1 MNMNI
6 VEFCD
11 KHNIKWRPIELKIS
25 TKPDGKMKKEM
36 LPMLGQGLP
45 DVKHFADEAWCKKEM
60 INLQKY
66 YKKLS
71 QVEKD
76 KLYISMDTSEIYQ
89 LDVDWLESKSYSQ
102 EAEAFVA
109 DMLKSCPWHK
119 STTKVLGKHIFF
131 RLDKKLKKKR
141 QQLQLSAEC
150 ELYNDLEILSGQM
163 GWCPSNEIVQNCFNM
178 MTTLC
183 YSEMPLKFGATLY
196 GDKPKKKF
204 VCRGTKGSA
213 GGAGAAT
220 NKKQNEI
227 KGLDK
232 DDKIYKY
239 ADIIISKYLDE
250 YSDWMK
256 ILWALK
262 SEGARAISE
271 HISRKS
277 DKFNLFEFQKKWDS
291 IQSNGSITIGTLYY
305 YAKLSDPKAYR
316 ALQNEEMSNMEFLDS
331 DDTQAELFYRA
342 NENNIVYKD
351 NSIFLYLG
359 NEEGT
364 KGRWFH
370 DEKNERVK
378 KILSDYLSELQNKFL
393 NTLWADLNKQKDKF
407 PSIEDEDEKQKCA
420 DDVKRLQDKIEFV
433 SKLCGRLKNCAK
445 INTVCER
452 LKSLL
457 SVKDYQEIQFD
468 KNQFL
473 LPFNNTCYDLKSHNW
488 VGTRREDYILETT
501 GYNWIAP
508 TDEEVETISK
518 LFEEIFPSKEV
529 RQEYTH
535 YLATGL
541 YGIPIEKFI
550 FASGGG
556 GNGKGVIN
564 ELQIE
569 TLGNFGYLANN
580 AVLLNPLKDGGNPAI
595 ANMSGK
601 RFINYREPDERQSI
615 NLSTVKELTGG
626 KGISARKL
634 YSNDDKV
641 QLVATQV
648 CELNK
653 KCPMVGD
660 LGDSIARRLREI
672 PFVSTYTNIKEL
684 LDKKEVLSNVYKA
697 NPYYKTV
704 EFQEKF
710 KFALFIYL
718 IRYCKK
724 WEQEQQQ
731 TVCQKLYACKEVSDL
746 TKKYIEYND
755 NVFNILKQHYVLD
768 MDDNTAMCPAREF
781 WVYFKDS
788 DFYRTLTKQEQNKT
802 YSEKAVIDHLRSST
816 STRIYFNDKFSVK
829 NTSGKVRT
837 YRNILRFWRLKTDA
851 EVFKE
856 QCEAGN
862 AENVLELEFEE

>member
-6 VEFCD
+6 VDFCD
-11 KHNIKWRPIELKIS
+11 KHNIKWRPIELRIS

-36 LPMLGQGLP
+36 LPMLGLGLP
-45 DVKHFADEAWCKKEM
+45 DVKHFNDKEWCENEM
-60 INLQKY
+60 IKLQKY

-71 QVEKD
+71 QVGKD
-76 KLYISMDTSEIYQ
+76 KLYISMDTSDIYQ
-89 LDVDWLESKSYSQ
+89 LDVDWLESKTYSE
-102 EAEAFVA
+102 EAETFVA
-109 DMLKSCPWHK
+109 DMLKTCPWHK

-131 RLDKKLKKKR
+131 ILDKKLKKKR
-141 QQLQLSAEC
+141 QQLQLSSEC
-150 ELYNDLEILSGQM
+150 ELYKDLEILSGQM
-163 GWCPSNEIVQNCFNM
+163 SWCPSNEIVQNCFKLM
-178 MTTLC
+178 PTLK
-183 YSEMPLKFGATLY
+183 YDEMPLKHGATLI
-196 GDKPKKKF
+196 GDKPKPKF
-204 VCRGTKGSA
+204 KFKPKTQQEVNVNDVKD
-213 GGAGAAT
+213 
-220 NKKQNEI
+220 
-227 KGLDK
+227 LDK
-232 DDKIYKY
+232 TDKIFKY
-239 ADIIISKYLDE
+239 ANIIGSKFLDE

-262 SEGARAISE
+262 SEGARAVAE
-271 HISRKS
+271 YISRKS
-277 DKFNLFEFQKKWDS
+277 EKFNLFEFQKKWDS
-291 IQSNGSITIGTLYY
+291 LDSNGSITIGTLYY
-305 YAKLSDPKAYR
+305 YAKLSDGKEYR
-316 ALQNEEMSNMEFLDS
+316 VLQNEEMSNMEFLDS
-331 DDTQAELFYRA
+331 DDAQAELFYRA
-342 NENNIVYKD
+342 NEDNLVYKD

-378 KILSDYLSELQNKFL
+378 KILSDYLSDLQKAYL
-393 NTLWADLNKQKDKF
+393 KTLWDDINKKKEQF
-407 PSIEDEDEKQKCA
+407 PSINDDKEKQACA
-420 DDVKRLQDKIEFV
+420 DDILKIQNKIEFV

-468 KNQFL
+468 KNQYL

-501 GYNWIAP
+501 GYNWVAP

-518 LFEEIFPSKEV
+518 LFEEIFPSPEV

-710 KFALFIYL
+710 KYALFIYL

-724 WEQEQQQ
+724 WEQEHQQ

-746 TKKYIEYND
+746 TKKYIEEND

-768 MDDNTAMCPAREF
+768 MDDDAAMCPAREF

-816 STRIYFNDKFSVK
+816 STRIYFNDKFSLK
-829 NTSGKVRT
+829 NAAGKIRT
-837 YRNILRFWRLKTDA
+837 YRNILRFWRLKT
-851 EVFKE
+851 ESEIYKE

-862 AENVLELEFEE
+862 ADNVLELEFED

>member
-6 VEFCD
+6 VDFCD
-11 KHNIKWRPIELKIS
+11 KHNIKWRPIELRIS

-36 LPMLGQGLP
+36 LPMLGLGLP
-45 DVKHFADEAWCKKEM
+45 DVKHFNDKEWCDNEM
-60 INLQKY
+60 IKLQKY

-71 QVEKD
+71 QVGKD
-76 KLYISMDTSEIYQ
+76 KLYISMDTSDIYQ
-89 LDVDWLESKSYSQ
+89 LDVDWLESKTYSE
-102 EAEAFVA
+102 EAETFVA
-109 DMLKSCPWHK
+109 DMLKTCPWHK

-131 RLDKKLKKKR
+131 ILDKKLKKKR
-141 QQLQLSAEC
+141 QQLQLSSEC
-150 ELYNDLEILSGQM
+150 ELYKDLEILSGQM
-163 GWCPSNEIVQNCFNM
+163 SWCPSNEIVQNCFKLM
-178 MTTLC
+178 PTLK
-183 YSEMPLKFGATLY
+183 YDEMPLKHGATLI
-196 GDKPKKKF
+196 GDKPKPKF
-204 VCRGTKGSA
+204 KFKPKTQQEVNVNDVKD
-213 GGAGAAT
+213 
-220 NKKQNEI
+220 
-227 KGLDK
+227 LDK
-232 DDKIYKY
+232 TDKIFKY
-239 ADIIISKYLDE
+239 ANIIGSKFLDE

-262 SEGARAISE
+262 SEGARAVAE
-271 HISRKS
+271 YISRKS
-277 DKFNLFEFQKKWDS
+277 EKFNLFEFQKKWDS
-291 IQSNGSITIGTLYY
+291 LDSNGSITIGTLYY
-305 YAKLSDPKAYR
+305 YAKLSDGKEYR
-316 ALQNEEMSNMEFLDS
+316 VLQNEEMSNMEFLDS
-331 DDTQAELFYRA
+331 DDAQAELFYRA
-342 NENNIVYKD
+342 NEDNLVYKD

-378 KILSDYLSELQNKFL
+378 KILSDYLSDLQKAYL
-393 NTLWADLNKQKDKF
+393 KTLWDDINKKKEQF
-407 PSIEDEDEKQKCA
+407 PNIDDEKEKQACA
-420 DDVKRLQDKIEFV
+420 DDILKIQNKIEFV

-468 KNQFL
+468 KNQYL

-501 GYNWIAP
+501 GYNWVAP

-518 LFEEIFPSKEV
+518 LFEEIFPSPEV

-710 KFALFIYL
+710 KYALFIYL

-724 WEQEQQQ
+724 WEQEHQQ

-746 TKKYIEYND
+746 TKKYIEEND

-768 MDDNTAMCPAREF
+768 MDDDAAMCPAREF

-816 STRIYFNDKFSVK
+816 STRIYFNDKFSLK
-829 NTSGKVRT
+829 NAAGKIRT
-837 YRNILRFWRLKTDA
+837 YRNILRFWRLKT
-851 EVFKE
+851 ESEIYKE

-862 AENVLELEFEE
+862 ADNVLELEFED

>member
-6 VEFCD
+6 VDFCD
-11 KHNIKWRPIELKIS
+11 KHNIKWRPIELRIS

-36 LPMLGQGLP
+36 LPMLGLGLP
-45 DVKHFADEAWCKKEM
+45 DVKHFNDKEWCDNEM
-60 INLQKY
+60 IKLQKY

-71 QVEKD
+71 QVGKD
-76 KLYISMDTSEIYQ
+76 KLYISMDTSDIYQ
-89 LDVDWLESKSYSQ
+89 LDVDWLESKTYSE
-102 EAEAFVA
+102 EAETFVA
-109 DMLKSCPWHK
+109 DMLKTCPWHK

-131 RLDKKLKKKR
+131 ILDKKLKKKR
-141 QQLQLSAEC
+141 QQLQLSSEC
-150 ELYNDLEILSGQM
+150 ELYKDLEILSGQM
-163 GWCPSNEIVQNCFNM
+163 SWCPSNEIVQNCFKLM
-178 MTTLC
+178 PTLK
-183 YSEMPLKFGATLY
+183 YDEMPLKHGATLI
-196 GDKPKKKF
+196 GDKPKPKF
-204 VCRGTKGSA
+204 KFKPKTQQEVNVNDVKD
-213 GGAGAAT
+213 
-220 NKKQNEI
+220 
-227 KGLDK
+227 LDK
-232 DDKIYKY
+232 TDKIFKY
-239 ADIIISKYLDE
+239 ANIIGSKFLDE

-262 SEGARAISE
+262 SEGARAVAE
-271 HISRKS
+271 YISRKS
-277 DKFNLFEFQKKWDS
+277 EKFNLFEFQKKWDS
-291 IQSNGSITIGTLYY
+291 LDSNGSITIGTLYY
-305 YAKLSDPKAYR
+305 YAKLSDGKEYR
-316 ALQNEEMSNMEFLDS
+316 VLQNEEMSNMEFLDS
-331 DDTQAELFYRA
+331 DDAQAELFYRA
-342 NENNIVYKD
+342 NEDNLVYKD

-378 KILSDYLSELQNKFL
+378 KILSDYLSDLQKAYL
-393 NTLWADLNKQKDKF
+393 KTLWDDINKKKEQF
-407 PSIEDEDEKQKCA
+407 PSINDEKEKQDCA
-420 DDVKRLQDKIEFV
+420 DDILKIQNKIEFV
-433 SKLCGRLKNCAK
+433 SKLCGRLKNCSK

-468 KNQFL
+468 KNQYL

-501 GYNWIAP
+501 GYNWVAP

-518 LFEEIFPSKEV
+518 LFEEIFPSPEV

-710 KFALFIYL
+710 KYALFIYL

-724 WEQEQQQ
+724 WEQEHQQ

-746 TKKYIEYND
+746 TKKYIEEND

-768 MDDNTAMCPAREF
+768 MDDDAAMCPAREF

-816 STRIYFNDKFSVK
+816 STRIYFNDKFSLK
-829 NTSGKVRT
+829 NAAGKIRT
-837 YRNILRFWRLKTDA
+837 YRNILRFWRLKT
-851 EVFKE
+851 ESEIYKE

-862 AENVLELEFEE
+862 ADNVLELEFED

>member
-1 MNMNI
+1 MQMNI
-6 VEFCD
+6 VDFCD
-11 KHNIKWRPIELKIS
+11 KHNIKWRPIELQIT

-36 LPMLGQGLP
+36 LPMLGSMP
-45 DVKHFADEAWCKKEM
+45 DVKHFADEEWCKKEM

-71 QVEKD
+71 QVGKD
-76 KLYISMDTSEIYQ
+76 KLYISMDTSDIYQ
-89 LDVDWLESKSYSQ
+89 LDVDWLESQSYSE
-102 EAEAFVA
+102 EAQAFVA
-109 DMLKSCPWHK
+109 SMLESCPWHK

-131 RLDKKLKKKR
+131 RMDKKLKKKR

-150 ELYNDLEILSGQM
+150 ELYKDLEILSGQM
-163 GWCPSNEIVQNCFNM
+163 SWCPSNEIVQNCFTL
-178 MTTLC
+178 MTTLK
-183 YSEMPLKFGATLY
+183 YDEMPLKHGATLF
-196 GDKPKKKF
+196 GEKAKTRFKCKTPNAKRAEEAEA
-204 VCRGTKGSA
+204 V
-213 GGAGAAT
+213 
-220 NKKQNEI
+220 

-232 DDKIYKY
+232 NDKIFKY
-239 ADIIISKYLDE
+239 ADIIAAKYLDE
-250 YSDWMK
+250 YGDWMK

-262 SEGARAISE
+262 SEGARAVAQ
-271 HISRKS
+271 HISQKS
-277 DKFNLFEFQKKWDS
+277 KKFNLLEFRKKWDS
-291 IQSNGSITIGTLYY
+291 IHSNGSITVGTLYY

-316 ALQNEEMSNMEFLDS
+316 VLQNEEMSNMEFLDS

-342 NENNIVYKD
+342 NEDNLVYKD

-378 KILSDYLSELQNKFL
+378 KILSDYLSDLQKAYL
-393 NTLWADLNKQKDKF
+393 KTLWDDINKKKEEF
-407 PSIEDEDEKQKCA
+407 PNIDDDNEKQECA
-420 DDVKRLQDKIEFV
+420 DEIKRLQDKIEFV

-468 KNQFL
+468 KNQYL

-518 LFEEIFPSKEV
+518 LFEEIFPSPEV

-710 KFALFIYL
+710 KYALFIYL

-724 WEQEQQQ
+724 WEQQHQQ
-731 TVCQKLYACKEVSDL
+731 TVCQKLYACNAVSQL
-746 TKKYIEYND
+746 TKKYIEEND

-829 NTSGKVRT
+829 NAAGKIRT

-851 EVFKE
+851 EIYKE

-862 AENVLELEFEE
+862 ADNVLDLEFDD

>member
-6 VEFCD
+6 VDFCD
-11 KHNIKWRPIELKIS
+11 KHNIKWRPIELRIS

-36 LPMLGQGLP
+36 LPMLGLGLP
-45 DVKHFADEAWCKKEM
+45 DVKHFNDKEWCDNEM
-60 INLQKY
+60 IKLQKY

-71 QVEKD
+71 QVGKD
-76 KLYISMDTSEIYQ
+76 KLYISMDTSDIYQ
-89 LDVDWLESKSYSQ
+89 LDVDWLESKTYSE
-102 EAEAFVA
+102 EAETFVA
-109 DMLKSCPWHK
+109 DMLKTCPWHK

-131 RLDKKLKKKR
+131 ILDKKLKKKR
-141 QQLQLSAEC
+141 QQLQLSSEC
-150 ELYNDLEILSGQM
+150 ELYKDLEILSGQM
-163 GWCPSNEIVQNCFNM
+163 SWCPSNEIVQNCFKLM
-178 MTTLC
+178 PTLK
-183 YSEMPLKFGATLY
+183 YDEMPLKHGATLI
-196 GDKPKKKF
+196 GDKPKPKF
-204 VCRGTKGSA
+204 KFKPKTQQEVNVNDVKD
-213 GGAGAAT
+213 
-220 NKKQNEI
+220 
-227 KGLDK
+227 LDK
-232 DDKIYKY
+232 TDKIFKY
-239 ADIIISKYLDE
+239 ANIIGSKFLDE

-262 SEGARAISE
+262 SEGARAVAE
-271 HISRKS
+271 YISRKS
-277 DKFNLFEFQKKWDS
+277 EKFNLFEFQKKWDS
-291 IQSNGSITIGTLYY
+291 LDSNGSITIGTLYY
-305 YAKLSDPKAYR
+305 YAKLSDGKEYR
-316 ALQNEEMSNMEFLDS
+316 VLQNEEMSNMEFLDS
-331 DDTQAELFYRA
+331 DDAQAELFYRA
-342 NENNIVYKD
+342 NEDNLVYKD

-378 KILSDYLSELQNKFL
+378 KILSDYLSDLQKAYL
-393 NTLWADLNKQKDKF
+393 KTLWDDINKKKEQF
-407 PSIEDEDEKQKCA
+407 PNIDDEKEKQACA
-420 DDVKRLQDKIEFV
+420 DDILKIQNKIEFV
-433 SKLCGRLKNCAK
+433 SKLCGRLKNCSK

-468 KNQFL
+468 KNQYL

-501 GYNWIAP
+501 GYNWVAP

-518 LFEEIFPSKEV
+518 LFEEIFPSPEV

-710 KFALFIYL
+710 KYALFIYL

-724 WEQEQQQ
+724 WEQEHQQ

-746 TKKYIEYND
+746 TKKYIEEND

-768 MDDNTAMCPAREF
+768 MDDDAAMCPAREF

-816 STRIYFNDKFSVK
+816 STRIYFNDKFSLK
-829 NTSGKVRT
+829 NAAGKIRT
-837 YRNILRFWRLKTDA
+837 YRNILRFWRLKT
-851 EVFKE
+851 ESEIYKE

-862 AENVLELEFEE
+862 ADNVLELEFED

>member
-6 VEFCD
+6 VDFCD
-11 KHNIKWRPIELKIS
+11 KHNIKWRPIELRIS

-36 LPMLGQGLP
+36 LPMLGLGLP
-45 DVKHFADEAWCKKEM
+45 DVKHFNDKEWCENEM
-60 INLQKY
+60 IKLQKY

-71 QVEKD
+71 QVGKD
-76 KLYISMDTSEIYQ
+76 KLYISMDTSDIYQ
-89 LDVDWLESKSYSQ
+89 LDVDWLESKTYSE
-102 EAEAFVA
+102 EADTFVA
-109 DMLKSCPWHK
+109 DMLKTCPWHK
-119 STTKVLGKHIFF
+119 STTKVLGKHLFF
-131 RLDKKLKKKR
+131 ILDKKLKKKR
-141 QQLQLSAEC
+141 QQLQLSSEC
-150 ELYNDLEILSGQM
+150 ELYKDLEILSGQM
-163 GWCPSNEIVQNCFNM
+163 SWCPSNEIVQNCFKLM
-178 MTTLC
+178 PTLK
-183 YSEMPLKFGATLY
+183 YDEMPLKHGATLI
-196 GDKPKKKF
+196 GDKPKPKF
-204 VCRGTKGSA
+204 KFKPKTQQELLDIAKVKDLDKTDKIFKYANIIGTKF
-213 GGAGAAT
+213 
-220 NKKQNEI
+220 
-227 KGLDK
+227 
-232 DDKIYKY
+232 
-239 ADIIISKYLDE
+239 LDE

-262 SEGARAISE
+262 SEGARAVAE
-271 HISRKS
+271 YISRKS
-277 DKFNLFEFQKKWDS
+277 EKFNLFEFQKKWDS
-291 IQSNGSITIGTLYY
+291 LDSNGSITIGTLYY
-305 YAKLSDPKAYR
+305 YAKLSDGKEYR
-316 ALQNEEMSNMEFLDS
+316 VLQNEEMSNMEFLDS
-331 DDTQAELFYRA
+331 DDAQAELFYRA
-342 NENNIVYKD
+342 NEDNLVYKD

-378 KILSDYLSELQNKFL
+378 KILSDYLSDLQKAYL
-393 NTLWADLNKQKDKF
+393 KTLWDDINKKKEQF
-407 PSIEDEDEKQKCA
+407 PNIDDEKEKQDCA
-420 DDVKRLQDKIEFV
+420 DDILKIQNKIEFV

-468 KNQFL
+468 KNQYL

-501 GYNWIAP
+501 GYNWVAP

-518 LFEEIFPSKEV
+518 LFEEIFPSPEV

-710 KFALFIYL
+710 KYALFIYL

-724 WEQEQQQ
+724 WEQEHQQ

-746 TKKYIEYND
+746 TKKYIEEND

-768 MDDNTAMCPAREF
+768 MDDDAAMCPAREF

-816 STRIYFNDKFSVK
+816 STRIYFNDKFSLK
-829 NTSGKVRT
+829 NAAGKIRT
-837 YRNILRFWRLKTDA
+837 YRNILRFWRLKT
-851 EVFKE
+851 ESEIYKE

-862 AENVLELEFEE
+862 ADNVLELEFED